1 MSNKSFINTILV
13 LGIIIGVSLASI
25 SLIKRVNFETAG
37 DWVANIE
44 GAKIT
49 KEKYLLQLEG
59 LRSDKRS
66 PLTQK
71 DKEFVL
77 ERMIEEELLIKR
89 ALDMGMLRTNPM
101 ARGTIVQQMINRIIS
116 DNDMLEVSETEL
128 NEFFNNNLGFFT
140 NANRLRVKQIYFQD
154 QEDGTTT
161 SSQKAKQAFD
171 KLLSGD
177 TFEETKSLGTQTALQ
192 VPDTLMTLS
201 KVREYLGPSLML
213 IAGKLEP
220 GEFTSP
226 KRVSGGY
233 KIIYLVDKEN
243 SKTPDLADIK
253 NQVISEF
260 KKRRD
265 DQSLR
270 NYLEDLKS
278 WYDISRNLDE

>member
-1 MSNKSFINTILV
+1 MGNKNFINIILV
-13 LGIIIGVSLASI
+13 LGIFIGISLASI
-25 SLIKRVNFETAG
+25 SLIKRVNFETVG

-101 ARGTIVQQMINRIIS
+101 ARGTVVQQMINQIIS
-116 DNDMLEVSETEL
+116 DNDMVEISEVEL
-128 NEFFNNNLGFFT
+128 NKFFTKNIGFFT

-154 QEDGTTT
+154 QEDG
-161 SSQKAKQAFD
+161 SVASFQKATQAFD
-171 KLLSGD
+171 TLLSGGTYD
-177 TFEETKSLGTQTALQ
+177 EAAFLGTQTALQ

-220 GEFTSP
+220 GEFTTP

-243 SKTPDLADIK
+243 SKPPELSDIK

-278 WYDISRNLDE
+278 WYDISRNLDV

>member
-1 MSNKSFINTILV
+1 MSNKNFINIILV
-13 LGIIIGVSLASI
+13 LGIFIGISLASI

-101 ARGTIVQQMINRIIS
+101 ARGTVVQQMINQIIS
-116 DNDMLEVSETEL
+116 DNDMVEISEVEL
-128 NEFFNNNLGFFT
+128 NKFFNKNIGFFT

-154 QEDGTTT
+154 QEDG
-161 SSQKAKQAFD
+161 SVASFQKAKQAFD
-171 KLLSGD
+171 TLLSGGTYD
-177 TFEETKSLGTQTALQ
+177 EAAFLGTQTALQ

-220 GEFTSP
+220 GEFTTP

-243 SKTPDLADIK
+243 SKPPELSDIK

-278 WYDISRNLDE
+278 WYDISRNLDV

>member
-1 MSNKSFINTILV
+1 
-13 LGIIIGVSLASI
+13 
-25 SLIKRVNFETAG
+25 
-37 DWVANIE
+37 
-44 GAKIT
+44 
-49 KEKYLLQLEG
+49 
-59 LRSDKRS
+59 
-66 PLTQK
+66 
-71 DKEFVL
+71 
-77 ERMIEEELLIKR
+77 
-89 ALDMGMLRTNPM
+89 M

-154 QEDGTTT
+154 QEDGTTS

-177 TFEETKSLGTQTALQ
+177 TFEETKSLGTQTALE

-213 IAGKLEP
+213 IAGQLEP
-220 GEFTSP
+220 GEFTTP
-226 KRVSGGY
+226 KRVLGGY